1 MDVLD
6 LIKSD
11 GYITLSKELARK
23 IGLNETIVLME
34 LISKHKYFEKN
45 DKLDNQGFYYC
56 TVADLQKSTTLN
68 KYYQNKA
75 ITTLEELNLIRKEVK
90 GIPSKRHFKI
100 NYPEIEKLFLNKGK
114 KADNPRHES
123 EENYSPPRNKNISH
137 LESNRVS
144 TNNNNNNNNKT
155 EEEDAHEKKIPK
167 KISTKFEQVFNRKIS
182 VELYNKLIKIYSDSQ
197 ILMKSLQISE
207 EQADKPKYLLTIL
220 KDWKEQNLTSVS
232 EINQYLEKRQ
242 AKKKKN
248 HRRSSTNTSEEHK
261 KLHNVEELKA
271 KGWN

>member
-1 MDVLD
+1 MSRCLVEYRL
-6 LIKSD
+6 
-11 GYITLSKELARK
+11 R
-23 IGLNETIVLME
+23 
-34 LISKHKYFEKN
+34 
-45 DKLDNQGFYYC
+45 
-56 TVADLQKSTTLN
+56 N

-75 ITTLEELNLIRKEVK
+75 ISTLEELNLIRKEVK

-167 KISTKFEQVFNRKIS
+167 KISNKFKQVFNRQLS
-182 VELYNKLIKIYSDSQ
+182 LDLYKKLTKIYSDSN
-197 ILMKSLQISE
+197 ILMKALEISE
-207 EQADKPKYLLTIL
+207 ENADKPSYMLQIL
-220 KDWKEQNLTSVS
+220 SDWQNKGLISVKQV
-232 EINQYLEKRQ
+232 NDYLEKRK
-242 AKKKKN
+242 ASKSRYKPNTGSDNYKNESLYDINKLKK
-248 HRRSSTNTSEEHK
+248 
-261 KLHNVEELKA
+261 
-271 KGWN
+271 KGWNS